1 MSCCPV
7 AARAPVVVRAQAG
20 ARQEGGNQK
29 KMMASAALHGV
40 VTAVRRGWS
49 SSRARGVTVAALSS
63 ASAGRPAAVLPSVVS
78 SRGAAAW
85 GAAKDNRGYASNVFQ
100 SKNRLVLNKAVAEPS
115 SSEAEVVEEEEP
127 IKLLTSDESEELLK
141 IRHTTAHICAMAT
154 QKLFPDAQCTIGPWC
169 VDAA

>member
-20 ARQEGGNQK
+20 ARHRQEGGNK

-40 VTAVRRGWS
+40 ATVVRRGWS
-49 SSRARGVTVAALSS
+49 SSSARGVTVAAL

-78 SRGAAAW
+78 SRAAAACAW

-115 SSEAEVVEEEEP
+115 SSEAEVVEEEP

-154 QKLFPDAQCTIGPWC
+154 QKLFPDAQCTIGPW
-169 VDAA
+169 